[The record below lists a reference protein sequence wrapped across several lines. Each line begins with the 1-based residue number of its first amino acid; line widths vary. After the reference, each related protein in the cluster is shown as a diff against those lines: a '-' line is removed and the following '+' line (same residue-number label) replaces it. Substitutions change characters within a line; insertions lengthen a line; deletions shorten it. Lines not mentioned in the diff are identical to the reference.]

1 MTVALKQG
9 HYTLLKSA
17 KAALRTHLDASIT
30 EIVAEGVTDYV
41 PDNVQTGADAGAG
54 MNIYASDRRIPPQA
68 TQTVLLKCRADK
80 VLRRLGLGVK
90 DRLFILTATC
100 TVKRDTKASSGTDP
114 SPTPEDAGWQTA
126 GVLASLVEDV
136 LVKEIPQDS
145 SNTAYMIKPLPHTQ
159 GALNP
164 RASNQYT
171 YNVPFEVT
179 MRVRSSLGE

>member
-1 MTVALKQG
+1 M
-9 HYTLLKSA
+9 
-17 KAALRTHLDASIT
+17 
-30 EIVAEGVTDYV
+30 
-41 PDNVQTGADAGAG
+41 
-54 MNIYASDRRIPPQA
+54 
-68 TQTVLLKCRADK
+68 
-80 VLRRLGLGVK
+80 
-90 DRLFILTATC
+90 
-100 TVKRDTKASSGTDP
+100 
-114 SPTPEDAGWQTA
+114 
-126 GVLASLVEDV
+126 ASLVEDV